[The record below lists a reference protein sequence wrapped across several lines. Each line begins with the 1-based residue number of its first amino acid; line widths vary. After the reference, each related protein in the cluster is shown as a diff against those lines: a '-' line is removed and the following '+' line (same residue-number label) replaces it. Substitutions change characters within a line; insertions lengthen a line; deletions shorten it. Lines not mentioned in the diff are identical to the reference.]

1 MSNRS
6 SKTLFGSVCA
16 LIFALAQSAN
26 ADQHLRFPIG
36 EGPFNW
42 DEFSAYADANDF
54 TGETLD
60 VLGAGTGSDA
70 VLLREIFAYFVE
82 ATGAEVNYSGSDSF
96 EQDIVIAVQA
106 NTPPD
111 IALFPQPGLASDLAR
126 RGALI
131 ALPDDTRQWYI
142 DNFAAGESWADL
154 ASPVGPDGER
164 HIYGI
169 FNAVD
174 VKSLVWYSPEIF
186 AENGYEVPQS
196 MEELKA
202 LMDRIVQEGY
212 TPFCLG
218 LGAGAG
224 TGWPATDWVEDLMLR
239 TQPPEVYDEWVSHK
253 IPFDDPRVVEAIEE
267 YGYFAR
273 NNDYV
278 EGGSAAGATID
289 FRDSPDG
296 LFEFPPKCM
305 MHRQASFIP
314 IFFPEGTKIGEDAD
328 FFYFPAYT
336 SRDLGTPVLGSG
348 GLATMMRDRPV
359 ARAFMEFLKIS
370 LPHAVTAAQGKTLTA
385 HKGVSLDAYPTDSG
399 RALAEILLS
408 ATTFR
413 FDGSDLMPGEI
424 GTDAF
429 WNAMVE
435 YTTGRLTAEEAG
447 ALIETRW
454 NSIQ

>member
-1 MSNRS
+1 MNPKSRRILFS
-6 SKTLFGSVCA
+6 SVSVLVA
-16 LIFALAQSAN
+16 ALACTASA
-26 ADQHLRFPIG
+26 DSHLRFPPG

-42 DEFSAYADANDF
+42 DEYNAFAEENDF
-54 TGETLD
+54 SGETLD
-60 VLGAGTGSDA
+60 IIGAGTGVDA
-70 VLLREIFAYFVE
+70 DLLREIFAYFAA
-82 ATGAEVNYSGSDSF
+82 ATGAEVKYSGSDSF

-106 NTPPD
+106 GTPPD
-111 IALFPQPGLASDLAR
+111 VALYPQPGLAADMAKQGHLVPLAE
-126 RGALI
+126 
-131 ALPDDTRQWYI
+131 DTRQWYI

-154 ASPVGPDGER
+154 ASPVGPDGAAR
-164 HIYGI
+164 VYGI

-174 VKSLVWYSPEIF
+174 VKSLVWYSPEAF
-186 AENGYEVPQS
+186 EENDYEIPES
-196 MEELKA
+196 MEELKELVDA
-202 LMDRIVQEGY
+202 MVDDGL

-224 TGWPATDWVEDLMLR
+224 TGWPATDWVEDFMLR
-239 TQPPEVYDEWVSHK
+239 TQPPEVYDQWVSNE
-253 IPFDDPRVVEAIEE
+253 IPFTDERIVAAIEE

-273 NNDYV
+273 NDDYV
-278 EGGSAAGATID
+278 DGGSSAAATID

-314 IFFPEGTKIGEDAD
+314 TFFPDGTEIGYDAD
-328 FFYFPAYT
+328 FFYFPAYAGK
-336 SRDLGTPVLGSG
+336 DLGTPVLGSG
-348 GLATMMRDRPV
+348 GLATVMQDTSV
-359 ARAFMEFLKIS
+359 AHAFMEFLQTS
-370 LPHAVTAAQGKTLTA
+370 LPHALTAAQGKTLTP
-385 HKGVSLDAYPTDSG
+385 HLGVSLDAYATDTG

-435 YTTGRLTAEEAG
+435 YTTGSLTAEEA
-447 ALIETRW
+447 AAAIQSRW
-454 NSIQ
+454 DSIR